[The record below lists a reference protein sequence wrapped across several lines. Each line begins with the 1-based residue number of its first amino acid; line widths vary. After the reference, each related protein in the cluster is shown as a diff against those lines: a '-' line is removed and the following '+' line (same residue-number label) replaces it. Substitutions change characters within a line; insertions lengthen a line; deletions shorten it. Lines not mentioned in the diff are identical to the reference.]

1 MTVGSDR
8 GISIL
13 CALSMHLTD
22 EKRCLQ
28 TDGGHSSSLAQ
39 CSNLHPLY
47 LKLPKKTLS
56 FHRHAKFK

>member
-22 EKRCLQ
+22 EKGCLQ

-39 CSNLHPLY
+39 CTMWL
-47 LKLPKKTLS
+47 
-56 FHRHAKFK
+56 